1 MSGVSQVGMLG
12 SFPGVVGLH
21 ALPGALVTVLPRSGT
36 TSVQPPDLGDEV
48 GEEKCDAR

>member
-1 MSGVSQVGMLG
+1 MRAGEWGEPGRDAGVV
-12 SFPGVVGLH
+12 PGVVGLH

-48 GEEKCDAR
+48 RREV